1 MAPRILLACTVLA
14 ARSLALL
21 APALHQGRPAL
32 LQQPRRLAGAVR
44 CAEDADEEKT
54 APTLLDEVVGAVIPE
69 TTNPYLTS
77 KADRMRAA
85 GLGDAVVGQSA
96 RSGGRRAA
104 EDRLAEDIARFK
116 AERGLDELREEE
128 EEEAGLLYTV
138 IDTLGT
144 ILTYNFGIIITFFA
158 WFLTGVGMQYGAQNT
173 VVIDAFRGCWDV
185 LIMPLLTTHMTL
197 TFLSFGLE
205 KVAKAGSEA

>member
-21 APALHQGRPAL
+21 APALHQGRPTL
-32 LQQPRRLAGAVR
+32 LQQPQRLAGAVR

>member
-1 MAPRILLACTVLA
+1 
-14 ARSLALL
+14 
-21 APALHQGRPAL
+21 
-32 LQQPRRLAGAVR
+32 
-44 CAEDADEEKT
+44 
-54 APTLLDEVVGAVIPE
+54 VGK
-69 TTNPYLTS
+69 S
-77 KADRMRAA
+77 
-85 GLGDAVVGQSA
+85 G
-96 RSGGRRAA
+96 RSGGRLAA
-104 EDRLAEDIARFK
+104 EERLAEDIARFK
-116 AERGLDELREEE
+116 AERGLDELREE

-197 TFLSFGLE
+197 TFLSCGLE